1 MVAISRSAD
10 FRQVLTLFEFL
21 FPSSD
26 HSNSLLSLPELTQRL
41 LLLFPLPSKR
51 RYLSFLSLCLLLAFY
66 VPIARHRI
74 ICCSCIPYFFS
85 LRHDM
90 ADHALY
96 TVPNSPL
103 EPMYHALL
111 EKKKNLLSFHTVCIM
126 PTESDF

>member
-26 HSNSLLSLPELTQRL
+26 HSNSLVSLPELTQRL

-51 RYLSFLSLCLLLAFY
+51 RYFSFLSLSLACFLRSYRQTSHYLLFLY
-66 VPIARHRI
+66 PIF
-74 ICCSCIPYFFS
+74 FFS

-96 TVPNSPL
+96 TVPNSPQ

-111 EKKKNLLSFHTVCIM
+111 EKKKNLLSFHTVCTM
-126 PTESDF
+126 LTESDF

>member
-10 FRQVLTLFEFL
+10 FVKFCPYLNSYFLQVTIQILWYHSQSSHNDYYYFFL
-21 FPSSD
+21 CPQSEDIFP
-26 HSNSLLSLPELTQRL
+26 
-41 LLLFPLPSKR
+41 F
-51 RYLSFLSLCLLLAFY
+51 SLCLLLAFY

-126 PTESDF
+126 PTESNF

>member
-51 RYLSFLSLCLLLAFY
+51 RYFSFLSLSLVCFLRN
-66 VPIARHRI
+66 VARHRI

-126 PTESDF
+126 PTESNF